1 MTRVEYLIKKEKKHR
16 SLAHAH
22 ESKSEYHWNKANEV
36 LLEIQAEVEREKE
49 LDCSQ
54 QSSSMGV

>member
-22 ESKSEYHWNKANEV
+22 ESKSEYHWNKANEL
-36 LLEIQAEVEREKE
+36 LLEIMAQVENEKE
-49 LDCSQ
+49 LDSLEQ
-54 QSSSMGV
+54 ANS